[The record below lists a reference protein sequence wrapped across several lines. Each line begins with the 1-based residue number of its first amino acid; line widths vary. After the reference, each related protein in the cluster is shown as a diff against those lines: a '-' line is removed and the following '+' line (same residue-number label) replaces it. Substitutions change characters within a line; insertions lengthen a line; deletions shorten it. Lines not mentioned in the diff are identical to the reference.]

1 MKKKIVLLMLCVLIA
16 GCSSPL
22 DRVRKT
28 NRERILK
35 LSTGLTKEEALK
47 VMGKSA
53 GGGLFGEPT
62 VKSPYKSE
70 TLQSGGR
77 NFEILYYYT
86 DINSR
91 IHISNPGTIRDKDL
105 TPLVFEDDILIGWG
119 NSFLE
124 SLKEPVD

>member
-1 MKKKIVLLMLCVLIA
+1 MLCVLIA

-22 DRVRKT
+22 DRVRKN
-28 NRERILK
+28 NRKRILK
-35 LSTGLTKEEALK
+35 LSAGMTKKEALK

-53 GGGLFGEPT
+53 GGGLMGEPS

-70 TLQSGGR
+70 TLQSNAR
-77 NFEILYYYT
+77 SFEILYYYT

-91 IHISNPGTIRDKDL
+91 IHISNPSTIRDKDL

-124 SLKEPVD
+124 SLKEPTE